1 MSIVNFRIK
10 EPEKGVTRA
19 RDMASI
25 RVRVDKFEIST
36 GIKVNRKHWSK
47 SKQRVKISLE
57 ANYADEI
64 NIKLDELESF
74 IKKAHTLT
82 KVNDVIVSQKW
93 LSDTINKYFNRVTSE
108 QEDSEIYFV
117 ERMELYIQNKKTD
130 INPKTAKPIA
140 PRTIQDY
147 ETKLKKIIEYQNS
160 KNIRL
165 KLYDIDL
172 NFHKEFINYLKKDNL
187 ITNNNTLKGYTDIIK
202 QVCVDAKRDGLTV
215 SLDIEKKDFYTKS
228 QKTFD
233 FALKLDEIEKINN
246 HEFELFSRLDKA
258 RDWLIIGIWTGLRI
272 SDFLDLKPSDIED
285 GFITL
290 TNKKT
295 GIPVIIPTHKNVK
308 NILEKWGGDFPP
320 KISDQKFNTYIKEVC
335 KEIGLDE
342 MTHGAKMV
350 EVGEKDGKKIFRKK
364 IDTYPKH
371 ELVSS
376 HICRRTFATLHYGK
390 IDTLTLM
397 KITGHS
403 TEAQFISYVK
413 IPPKEYAERL
423 KSYWNN
429 KKSE

>member
-10 EPEKGVTRA
+10 ESEKGVTKA
-19 RDMASI
+19 RDTASI

-130 INPKTAKPIA
+130 INPKTAKPSA

-172 NFHKEFINYLKKDNL
+172 NFHKEFINYLKKD
-187 ITNNNTLKGYTDIIK
+187 
-202 QVCVDAKRDGLTV
+202 
-215 SLDIEKKDFYTKS
+215 
-228 QKTFD
+228 
-233 FALKLDEIEKINN
+233 
-246 HEFELFSRLDKA
+246 
-258 RDWLIIGIWTGLRI
+258 
-272 SDFLDLKPSDIED
+272 
-285 GFITL
+285 
-290 TNKKT
+290 
-295 GIPVIIPTHKNVK
+295 KNV
-308 NILEKWGGDFPP
+308 L
-320 KISDQKFNTYIKEVC
+320 
-335 KEIGLDE
+335 
-342 MTHGAKMV
+342 GATSQLRAQ
-350 EVGEKDGKKIFRKK
+350 IF
-364 IDTYPKH
+364 
-371 ELVSS
+371 
-376 HICRRTFATLHYGK
+376 
-390 IDTLTLM
+390 
-397 KITGHS
+397 
-403 TEAQFISYVK
+403 
-413 IPPKEYAERL
+413 
-423 KSYWNN
+423 
-429 KKSE
+429 